1 MGFFDNVI
9 YGFAIAFQPLNILYC
24 FAGVLVGTLT
34 GVLPGFGPVAAI
46 ALLLPITFGISPVSA
61 IILLSGIYY
70 GAMYGG
76 STTSILVNIPGEAAS
91 VITCIEGY
99 PMAKQGRAGPALGIS
114 AFGSLIGGTFSIIG
128 LMVVAPPLSEFA
140 LKFGPPEFFTLML
153 LGLTIVTYVS
163 SGPILKALMMAAL
176 GLLLGMVGVD
186 TISGFPRFTMGIRYL
201 LDGIPLVPLVMGIFG
216 ISEVLLNLEKTV
228 RVEVYE
234 KNVKNLLPTWNDW
247 SNSIRPIFRGT
258 LIGFFLGLLP
268 GAGPIIASFTSYA
281 VEKRVHK
288 HPEKFGTGMI
298 EGIAGPET
306 ANNAAAQSA
315 FIPLLTLGIPATPAI
330 AILLGAFIIHGL
342 RPGPLLISQR
352 PDIFWGVVASM
363 YLGNAMLLVLNLP
376 LIGMWVR
383 VVLVPYVYLF
393 PVILFLC
400 LIGSYSIENNP
411 GDVYLMLIFGIVG
424 YLMKKFRYEGA
435 PLILAFILCPL
446 LENALRQSLI
456 MSQGEFIIF
465 AERPI
470 CLVALAA
477 SGFLLLTAIF
487 PWFKARRPTVGIRE

>member
-1 MGFFDNVI
+1 MG
-9 YGFAIAFQPLNILYC
+9 L
-24 FAGVLVGTLT
+24 
-34 GVLPGFGPVAAI
+34 
-46 ALLLPITFGISPVSA
+46 
-61 IILLSGIYY
+61 
-70 GAMYGG
+70 
-76 STTSILVNIPGEAAS
+76 
-91 VITCIEGY
+91 
-99 PMAKQGRAGPALGIS
+99 
-114 AFGSLIGGTFSIIG
+114 
-128 LMVVAPPLSEFA
+128 
-140 LKFGPPEFFTLML
+140 
-153 LGLTIVTYVS
+153 
-163 SGPILKALMMAAL
+163 
-176 GLLLGMVGVD
+176 
-186 TISGFPRFTMGIRYL
+186 
-201 LDGIPLVPLVMGIFG
+201 FG